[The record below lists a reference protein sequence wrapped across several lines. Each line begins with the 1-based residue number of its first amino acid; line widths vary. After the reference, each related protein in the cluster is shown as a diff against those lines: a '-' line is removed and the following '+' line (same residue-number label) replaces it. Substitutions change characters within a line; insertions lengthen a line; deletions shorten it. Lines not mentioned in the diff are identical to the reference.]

1 MPGYPPSPA
10 RHEHEEH
17 EDTVRVSC
25 RYALTIP
32 AQSEAVVWARLPARP
47 YGPNNWVVVEPHGEC
62 QEVEVARAL
71 ATVHRGRV
79 PVRVR
84 NTKPYPVNLHR
95 RQGLAR
101 VMAVGPQQLKENSD
115 VCFNQLSP
123 GVVEMGIM
131 QVGQGE
137 NKMSEAMPEHLCCE
151 SLQGNG

>member
-62 QEVEVARAL
+62 QEVEVA
-71 ATVHRGRV
+71 
-79 PVRVR
+79 
-84 NTKPYPVNLHR
+84 
-95 RQGLAR
+95 
-101 VMAVGPQQLKENSD
+101 
-115 VCFNQLSP
+115 
-123 GVVEMGIM
+123 
-131 QVGQGE
+131 
-137 NKMSEAMPEHLCCE
+137 
-151 SLQGNG
+151 